1 MAISTKTKAGGG
13 ALVLASAGLMAFL
26 GIWEGNGQYTVYAD
40 KLAGGLPTVCRGLT
54 KHVTK
59 TPIIVGEVWS
69 ASKCDAEEKKAIT
82 AVQGK
87 LINCFTVT
95 PPQRVFEA
103 ASSHAW
109 NFGLPATCGSIA
121 MQHWK
126 SGDWATGCRWLYQ
139 SDTGKA
145 VWSYVKT
152 GKFINGQPEMKFVR
166 GLANR
171 RLAEYK
177 LCAGLENAE

>member
-1 MAISTKTKAGGG
+1 MAITKKAKAGG
-13 ALVLASAGLMAFL
+13 ALVFASAGLIAFL
-26 GIWEGNGQYTVYAD
+26 GIWEGNSEYIVYAD

-59 TPIIVGEVWS
+59 TSIIVGELWS
-69 ASKCDAEEKKAIT
+69 AAKCDAEEKKAIA
-82 AVQGK
+82 AVQGN

-95 PPQRVFEA
+95 PPQHVFDA

-109 NFGLPATCGSIA
+109 NFGLVATCGSLA
-121 MQHWK
+121 MQSWR
-126 SGDWATGCRWLYQ
+126 SGDWDTGCRRIYQ

-152 GKFINGQPEMKFVR
+152 GRVIDGKPEMKFIQ

-177 LCAGLENAE
+177 LCMGMDNVE

>member
-1 MAISTKTKAGGG
+1 MPITNKAKAGG
-13 ALVLASAGLMAFL
+13 ALVFASAGLIAFL
-26 GIWEGNGQYTVYAD
+26 GAWEGNNEYRVYAD

-59 TPIIVGEVWS
+59 TPIIVGEVWPS
-69 ASKCDAEEKKAIT
+69 EKCDAEEKKAIE

-87 LINCFTVT
+87 LINCFTVA
-95 PPQRVFEA
+95 PPQRVFDA

-109 NFGLPATCGSIA
+109 NNGVAATCGSLA
-121 MQHWK
+121 MQSFK
-126 SGDWATGCRWLYQ
+126 SGDWATGCRRIYQ

-145 VWSYVKT
+145 VWSYVRT
-152 GKFINGQPEMKFVR
+152 GRMIDGKPEMKFVQ

-171 RLAEYK
+171 RMAEYR
-177 LCAGLENAE
+177 LCMGIDK

>member
-40 KLAGGLPTVCRGLT
+40 KLAGGLPTVCRGIT

-59 TPIIVGEVWS
+59 TQVIVGQVW
-69 ASKCDAEEKKAIT
+69 AREKCEAEEKA
-82 AVQGK
+82 AVFVLQSK
-87 LINCFTVT
+87 LLDCFTAA
-95 PPQRVFEA
+95 PPQRVFDA
-103 ASSHAW
+103 ATSHAW
-109 NFGLPATCGSIA
+109 NNGLSATCGSLA
-121 MQHWK
+121 MQSWK
-126 SGDWATGCRWLYQ
+126 AGDWATGCRRIYQ

-152 GKFINGQPEMKFVR
+152 GLYINGKPEYKLIQ

-171 RLAEYK
+171 RLAEYNYCMGMDK
-177 LCAGLENAE
+177 

>member
-1 MAISTKTKAGGG
+1 MAITNKAKAGG
-13 ALVLASAGLMAFL
+13 ALVFASASLFAFL
-26 GIWEGNGQYTVYAD
+26 GLWEGREQYTVYAD

-69 ASKCDAEEKKAIT
+69 AEKCDAEEKKAIA

-95 PPQRVFEA
+95 PSQVIFDA
-103 ASSHAW
+103 ATSHAW
-109 NFGLPATCGSIA
+109 NFGSAATCGSLA
-121 MQHWK
+121 MQSWR
-126 SGDWATGCRWLYQ
+126 SGDWATGCRRIYQ

-152 GKFINGQPEMKFVR
+152 GRIIDGKHEMKFIQ

-171 RLAEYK
+171 RMAEYK
-177 LCAGLENAE
+177 LCMGIEHDQ